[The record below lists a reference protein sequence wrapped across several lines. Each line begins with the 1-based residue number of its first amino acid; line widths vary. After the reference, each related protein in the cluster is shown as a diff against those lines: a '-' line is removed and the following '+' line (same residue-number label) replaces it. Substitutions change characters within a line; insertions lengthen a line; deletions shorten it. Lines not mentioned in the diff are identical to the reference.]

1 MTNGD
6 NLRRIAKVGSQE
18 QWTKEE
24 IKAGFEYYKELYN
37 KYPSALEID
46 EFPYLPSSRSIQ
58 RTFGGLVKLR
68 KELFPDE
75 VSDYTRGSYRS
86 KIAGQS
92 YLNSTSLEADMF
104 DFLTTHFL
112 EIAVH
117 EHKVIR
123 PGNVNSDF
131 YIYLNNSTGVVIDIF
146 YAENIRSLISVVNIK
161 VKRYSLISQKTLLVV
176 VGKPDIF
183 QSDKNEKN
191 KKKKNPPPPPLP
203 VFFKKYFK
211 EVAVPKIKQ
220 YSKYSK

>member
-1 MTNGD
+1 MR
-6 NLRRIAKVGSQE
+6 NLRKSSKAGGQE

-37 KYPSALEID
+37 KYPSAQEID
-46 EFPYLPSSRSIQ
+46 EFPYLPSARSIQ
-58 RTFGGLVKLR
+58 RTYGGLVKIR
-68 KELFPDE
+68 KELCPGE
-75 VSDYTRGSYRS
+75 VSDYTRGKYRS
-86 KIAGQS
+86 RVASKTYATG
-92 YLNSTSLEADMF
+92 TSLEADMF
-104 DFLTTHFL
+104 DFLTAHFL

-176 VGKPDIF
+176 VGNPDIS
-183 QSDKNEKN
+183 QSDINEKIKN
-191 KKKKNPPPPPLP
+191 KKNPLP
-203 VFFKKYFK
+203 PHIQVFSEKYFK